1 MKAGDTARQA
11 IYVIRTSGSP
21 ESVTPAVRRELRA
34 LFPTTAIRNVRT
46 MDAVLHESLAP
57 ARLSMRL
64 IGAFAVVALVTAV
77 LGVFGVLAFVGWRS
91 VSRARSRSLG

>member
-1 MKAGDTARQA
+1 
-11 IYVIRTSGSP
+11 
-21 ESVTPAVRRELRA
+21 
-34 LFPTTAIRNVRT
+34 